1 MYYKIPPE
9 LLTELLNELSQK
21 PWGLVNNIIVKLSK
35 LEKVE
40 EKKEKKLDEIVK

>member
-9 LLTELLNELSQK
+9 LLTEILNELTQK
-21 PWGLVNNIIVKLSK
+21 PWGLVNNVIVKLSK

-40 EKKEKKLDEIVK
+40 EETEKIDNKV

>member
-9 LLTELLNELSQK
+9 LLTEILNELTQK
-21 PWGLVNNIIVKLSK
+21 PWGLVNNVIVKLSK

-40 EKKEKKLDEIVK
+40 EKLDNKVK